1 MKDNTMRRF
10 VDIALYVLLCFIV
23 GTGLLI
29 GYRLPP
35 CSRGGEHGYTL
46 LSLGRHDWGSLHL
59 WAAYVFIALCIV
71 HLILNFSFIKN
82 VVASKKVSFLL
93 AVFIPG
99 AFIIFWFLLATV
111 ELQPGIGKCETETV
125 SPTKACFTCP
135 SRSACTEAN
144 QSSPTGDVR
153 EASSEK

>member
-1 MKDNTMRRF
+1 MKENTMRRF
-10 VDIALYVLLCFIV
+10 VDIAMYVLLCFIV

-59 WAAYVFIALCIV
+59 WAAYAFMALCIV

-82 VVASKKVSFLL
+82 VVAAKKLSFLL
-93 AVFIPG
+93 GISIPS
-99 AFIIFWFLLATV
+99 ALIIFWFLFATV
-111 ELQPGIGKCETETV
+111 EFQSGRGKCETETV
-125 SPTKACFTCP
+125 SPTKACFSCP
-135 SRSACTEAN
+135 SRASCTDSN
-144 QSSPTGDVR
+144 QPSPTGDVR
-153 EASSEK
+153 EASPEK